1 MPVIK
6 RANADKTTL
15 LDPTTDLWRNADG
28 VQLSLQPTPVG
39 MQPSEYITSTVK
51 QADIG
56 AIDQVEVRALTN
68 GGQLFFRLAWEDST
82 QNADSDEANRFAD
95 GAAILFP
102 FGDDAPIV
110 SMGNEQQPVNQWHW
124 RADFST
130 PFNVT
135 TAGLGT
141 TYRTPESFVEAQA
154 HWQNGQWAVVLARPL
169 ETSDPD
175 NHVPFSTDRP
185 IKAAFCVWD
194 GDNQERAGLKGYTPS
209 WTEFSWEA

>member
-1 MPVIK
+1 MPVIM
-6 RANADKTTL
+6 RAQADKTTL
-15 LDPTTDLWRNADG
+15 LDPAANPWSEAEAT
-28 VQLSLQPTPVG
+28 QLSLQPTPVG

-51 QADIG
+51 QSEIG
-56 AIDQVEVRALTN
+56 AIGQVEVRALTN
-68 GGQLFFRLAWEDST
+68 GSQLFFRLAWQDPT
-82 QNADSDEANRFAD
+82 QNADSDQPNRFAD

-110 SMGNEQQPVNQWHW
+110 SMGNAQQPVNQWHW
-124 RADFST
+124 RADF
-130 PFNVT
+130 PNPLNVT

-154 HWQNGQWAVVLARPL
+154 RWGNGQWAVVLARPL

-175 NHVPFSTDRP
+175 NHVAFSTSQP

-194 GDNQERAGLKGYTPS
+194 GDNQERAGLKSYTPS
-209 WTEFSWEA
+209 WTQFTWEA